1 MNNENKT
8 TLCVLFG
15 GHSSEYEVSLV
26 SAFSVLTNADPARYD
41 ILPVGITKEGGWYLF
56 DGEYSAIRDGSWAKR
71 TSELPKVTVDLT
83 PGASSLLICP
93 PGKEPVRKKVDVIF
107 PVLHGAYGEDGTVQ
121 GMLSLAGIPFIG
133 CGCAASVISMDKA
146 LTKLSVEKTG
156 IRQAAY
162 VIARRNDDI
171 SATVKKA
178 ESALGFPMFVKPARA
193 GSSVGVS
200 KAKDRDGLL
209 RALEVAF
216 AEDEKVLI
224 EETIVGREIE
234 VAVLEEHGRYTVSDC
249 AEIDA
254 GVEFYD
260 YEAKYVTDTSTFYI
274 PARLPEALRNEVRR
288 CAETIFRA
296 LECRTLSRVDFFVT
310 DAGEIVFNEINT
322 IPGFTS
328 ISMYPKLMMHTGM
341 TYANLIDRMVDAVKE

>member
-1 MNNENKT
+1 MNNAKKI
-8 TLCVLFG
+8 TLGVLFG
-15 GHSSEYEVSLV
+15 GRSSEYEVSLV
-26 SAFSVLTNADPARYD
+26 SAYSVLTNADPARYD
-41 ILPVGITKEGGWYLF
+41 ILPVGITKEGGWYLY
-56 DGEYSAIRDGSWAKR
+56 DGDYAAIRDGSWVNGID
-71 TSELPKVTVDLT
+71 TLPRVTVDLT
-83 PGASSLLICP
+83 PGASAFLICP
-93 PGKEPVRKKVDVIF
+93 PGQAPIPRKVDVVF

-121 GMLSLAGIPFIG
+121 GMLALAGIPFIG

-162 VIARRNDDI
+162 VIARRGDDFL
-171 SATVKKA
+171 ATAEQA
-178 ESALGFPMFVKPARA
+178 ESTLGYPVFVKPARA

-200 KAKDRDGLL
+200 KAKDRDGLC
-209 RALEVAF
+209 RALEIAF

-260 YEAKYVTDTSTFYI
+260 YEAKYVSDTSTFYI
-274 PARLPEALRNEVRR
+274 PARLPEALRNEVRC

-341 TYANLIDRMVDAVKE
+341 TYENLIDRMVDAIIA